1 MEFSKVLYADW
12 FTSHSQTPFRKVTT
26 IPALQTLSQ
35 SLPIRAYWS
44 SLQASNRETS
54 PIRFAK
60 EWNRHGRCFN
70 QSMYE
75 WKYSKSNKEL
85 LFCNYRTG
93 TRSQQKLA
101 PGIKVKWRWLK
112 PPIVLS
118 GFQIRKEKKKTTTEK
133 CLHGEWKRAERN
145 CAKNCVYPSLACGEL
160 FANFKETPLF
170 FISRRQINTKEKE
183 GGKQKKRNGPIRHK
197 STDVLHVFR
206 ARLAWLSRPYG
217 IMDMACTKRI
227 SHIWMGWCWIL
238 IYAQS
243 LYKFLFKK
251 LNQQKKNKKTWDY
264 RSNKI

>member
-133 CLHGEWKRAERN
+133 CLHDGEWKRAERN

-170 FISRRQINTKEKE
+170 FISRRQINTREKE

-243 LYKFLFKK
+243 LYKFLF
-251 LNQQKKNKKTWDY
+251 
-264 RSNKI
+264 